1 MVFLYGGTNMLD
13 FTKSNFIQILLMYTV
28 FGLAYGSNIIFGLY
42 NNLAL
47 AKEQFN
53 PKKLL
58 NSVIKAIVLIL
69 GTLML
74 ISAITAIS
82 QLAIMYDL
90 VSSDIGDFVT
100 ALSVITTILV
110 ASVNYVKEAYVT
122 FQSIMNKKYESKEL
136 ENKEDE

>member
-1 MVFLYGGTNMLD
+1 MLD
-13 FTKSNFIQILLMYTV
+13 FIKSNFIQILLMYAV
-28 FGLAYGSNIIFGLY
+28 FGLAYGSNIVFGLY

-100 ALSVITTILV
+100 ALSVTATILV

>member
-1 MVFLYGGTNMLD
+1 MLD
-13 FTKSNFIQILLMYTV
+13 FIKANFIQILLMYAV
-28 FGLAYGSNIIFGLY
+28 FGLAYGSNIVFGLY

-136 ENKEDE
+136 EYKEEK

>member
-1 MVFLYGGTNMLD
+1 MLD
-13 FTKSNFIQILLMYTV
+13 FIKSNFIQILLMYAV
-28 FGLAYGSNIIFGLY
+28 FGLAYGSNIVFGLY

-136 ENKEDE
+136 ENKEEK